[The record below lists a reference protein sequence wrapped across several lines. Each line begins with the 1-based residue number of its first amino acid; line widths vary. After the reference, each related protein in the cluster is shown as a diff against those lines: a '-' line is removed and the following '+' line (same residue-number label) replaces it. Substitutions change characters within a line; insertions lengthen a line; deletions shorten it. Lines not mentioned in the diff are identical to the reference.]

1 MQEIVIRFQ
10 KMVRPNKKIW
20 KQQKETSRTSTKS
33 LKKSLGRRKR
43 YKKRMWRNKYKNMP
57 EENKQKLNEYGK
69 GYCSA
74 KKKCMKE
81 LFFVFYIIKHE

>member
-1 MQEIVIRFQ
+1 
-10 KMVRPNKKIW
+10 
-20 KQQKETSRTSTKS
+20 
-33 LKKSLGRRKR
+33 
-43 YKKRMWRNKYKNMP
+43 MP